1 MSDDHSIGSGPVDP
15 RYVEAMKT
23 VGRAIDMMFNP
34 DGPKNRTVGWIVITF
49 AFGNAKEGELV
60 NYMSNADRADV
71 VTMLKEQLRY
81 FEGWSD
87 KHKGN
92 A

>member
-15 RYVEAMKT
+15 RYIEAMKI
-23 VGRAIDMMFNP
+23 VGRAIDTMFNP
-34 DGPKNRTVGWIVITF
+34 DGPKQRTVGWIVITF
-49 AFGNAKEGELV
+49 AFGPTKEGDRV
-60 NYMSNADRADV
+60 NYMSNAERADV

-81 FEGWSD
+81 FEGQSD
-87 KHKGN
+87 KHRGN